1 MPLGRP
7 FSRSARS
14 AWRFMSS
21 PVQVIRG
28 RSLALRFALGASAV
42 GSIPLIVT
50 GLLIDRAN
58 TTTVETS
65 VQRDHESALDQAT
78 VAIETSVEAIFADLK
93 HLSGGSLLGNVEATE
108 EELTAELERFY
119 APIQLPLS
127 VGSLPPPQRHKPFEE
142 LAAFSRHGTP
152 RAAINHRFTSE
163 WATSK
168 WMLSASQGTV
178 SYTAPHFDLEKHRLV
193 ISIAVPAFS
202 ATGDVAHV
210 VGAQVDL
217 GRVLSLADLEGFA
230 ARQDIDLRLIDR
242 FGNYLA
248 GVPGDR
254 LLDKAA
260 PFPSDLPSSSVVEF
274 SDGSTASV
282 GGERR
287 VGAGTVWAG
296 EGWRI
301 RSVEPVRTAYAE
313 IASARRNL
321 MVGLSTGFLL
331 IILISL
337 LVGRGLTGSLRNIA
351 RTVTRFGHGD
361 YTVRLRLA
369 SNDELGKVTTAF
381 NSMADSLQQSHRELE
396 ESNHAKGEFISS
408 LSHELRTPLA
418 AMLGFADLLKKN
430 KDGNLT
436 PRTLDH
442 IEVITRNGRRLEN
455 MIADLLD
462 LTRIENKSIR
472 LDREWFDVID
482 LIEDIALTLEG
493 VLSKRQQKLIVN
505 IAHDAAWLNGDK
517 NRIAQVLTNVIS
529 NASKYSDK
537 GKPIS
542 FDSVIEQDELRISV
556 EDQGQGIKPEDMDQM
571 FTLFFRTEDA
581 VESSTPGTGIG
592 LYVTK
597 QLVELHGGDILLDSR
612 YGVGTT
618 VTICLPGVKEAIP
631 VEFANPEK
639 KAFSNRFK
647 DPDLE
652 KAS

>member
-1 MPLGRP
+1 
-7 FSRSARS
+7 
-14 AWRFMSS
+14 MSS
-21 PVQVIRG
+21 PAQMIRG

-58 TTTVETS
+58 TATVETS
-65 VQRDHESALDQAT
+65 VQRDHDSALDQAT

-119 APIQLPLS
+119 APIQLPLP
-127 VGSLPPPQRHKPFEE
+127 VGSLPLPPQHNPFEE

-168 WMLSASQGTV
+168 WMISASQGTV
-178 SYTAPHFDLEKHRLV
+178 SYTAPHFDLDKRLLV
-193 ISIAVPAFS
+193 VSIAIPAFS

-217 GRVLSLADLEGFA
+217 DRVLSLADLEGFA
-230 ARQDIDLRLIDR
+230 ARQDIGLYLIDR

-248 GVPGDR
+248 GVPNDR

-260 PFPSDLPSSSVVEF
+260 PFPSDLSISSVAEF
-274 SDGSTASV
+274 SDGSTTSV

-287 VGAGTVWAG
+287 VGGGTVWAG

-313 IASARRNL
+313 ITAARRNL
-321 MVGLSTGFLL
+321 IVGLSTGFLL

-337 LVGRGLTGSLRNIA
+337 LVGRGLSGPLRNIA
-351 RTVTRFGHGD
+351 RTVTKFGHGD
-361 YTVRLRLA
+361 HTVRLKSA
-369 SNDELGKVTTAF
+369 SNDELGKVTAAF
-381 NSMADSLQQSHRELE
+381 NSMADSLQQSHKELE
-396 ESNHAKGEFISS
+396 ESNLAKSDFISS

-418 AMLGFADLLKKN
+418 AMLGFADVIKKN
-430 KDGNLT
+430 KNGDLK
-436 PRTLDH
+436 PRTLDQ
-442 IEVITRNGRRLEN
+442 IEVIIRNGRRLEN

-472 LDREWFDVID
+472 LDSEWFDAID
-482 LIEDIALTLEG
+482 LIRDIALSLES
-493 VLSKRQQKLIVN
+493 VLTKRQQKLIVN

-537 GKPIS
+537 GKPIA
-542 FDSVIEQDELRISV
+542 FDSVIEQDQLRISV
-556 EDQGQGIKPEDMDQM
+556 GDQGQGIKPEDMEQM

-581 VESSTPGTGIG
+581 VDSSTPGTGIG
-592 LYVTK
+592 LFITK
-597 QLVELHGGDILLDSR
+597 QLVELHGGDIILDSR
-612 YGVGTT
+612 YGEGTT
-618 VTICLPGVKEAIP
+618 VTICLPGVKKTTPI
-631 VEFANPEK
+631 EFVNPK
-639 KAFSNRFK
+639 KNAFSNRFQ
-647 DPDLE
+647 DPDLD